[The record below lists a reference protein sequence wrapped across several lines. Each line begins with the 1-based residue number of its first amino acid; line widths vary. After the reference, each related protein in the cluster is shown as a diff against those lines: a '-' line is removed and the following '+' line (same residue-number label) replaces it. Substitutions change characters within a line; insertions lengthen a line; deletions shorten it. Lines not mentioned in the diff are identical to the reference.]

1 MRTVAHSL
9 LVASF
14 VLTLASL
21 AGCMTVQ
28 AKVPEDA
35 VRQMARKDGADL
47 AAICSHDG
55 RSFSEGAIL
64 CMAGQRMS
72 CDDAGRWIEQGA
84 CGEAPAVAADFD

>member
-1 MRTVAHSL
+1 MRTVALSL
-9 LVASF
+9 LATIL
-14 VLTLASL
+14 VLTSAVLT
-21 AGCMTVQ
+21 GCMTVQ

-47 AAICSHDG
+47 AAICSHEG

-72 CDDAGRWIEQGA
+72 CDAAGRWIEQGA
-84 CGEAPAVAADFD
+84 CDDAPAVAATFD